1 MIFRTDLAVEARE
14 GLRTRK
20 KGFEQTEETHG
31 SCKITRIRVN
41 GEEGK
46 QIGKEPGTYVTVEV
60 PPITDYIDMTDER
73 VELLSK
79 EIAALLPREGLVL
92 VAGLGNR
99 EITPDALG
107 PDTAALVLATR
118 HIKGELARVTG
129 LTGLR
134 PVAVVSPGVLGS
146 TGMETSEFLQAVAHG
161 FSPSV
166 IVAVDALASRSLA
179 RLGCTVQLSDAGIS
193 PGEGVGNARPRIGRD
208 TLGIPVVS
216 VGVPTVVDAE
226 TLAFDLFGGD
236 SEKTER
242 SKSKVTPRGAQMV
255 VTPREVDLLVGRAA
269 KMTAMALNRAL
280 NPSLSVEDLMMLTA
294 G

>member
-146 TGMETSEFLQAVAHG
+146 TGMETSEFLQAVARG